1 MAAVTDKSS
10 RLGLSSEILPR
21 AKEAAQFI
29 QSKVPAA
36 FSNPRIAIVCGSG
49 LGGIAD
55 LINEHERTV
64 INYSDIPHFPQ
75 ITGQQKL
82 SYAETKFNKSQFKV
96 MRVNLCLDL

>member
-1 MAAVTDKSS
+1 MAAVTDKTAPLGASS
-10 RLGLSSEILPR
+10 DVLLR

-29 QSKVPAA
+29 HSKVPAA

-75 ITGQQKL
+75 ITGQQK
-82 SYAETKFNKSQFKV
+82 STYAET
-96 MRVNLCLDL
+96 